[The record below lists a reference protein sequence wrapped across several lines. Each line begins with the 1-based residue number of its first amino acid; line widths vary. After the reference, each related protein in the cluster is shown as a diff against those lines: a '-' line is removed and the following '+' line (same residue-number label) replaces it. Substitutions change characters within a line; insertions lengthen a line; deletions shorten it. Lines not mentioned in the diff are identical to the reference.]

1 MIKVSVI
8 RLQLNRLREGFNG
21 LVEIPLAIQTDP
33 LVIVSER
40 VCRIDTDRSGVVLY
54 GPIELPDLIV
64 GETSIKQCLEMCRQ
78 DLQGLAV
85 EIDRRQ
91 IVTLLASL
99 VALRVIGLRLV
110 LPLELVL
117 GQWGLLL

>member
-8 RLQLNRLREGFNG
+8 RFQLNRLREGFNG

-54 GPIELPDLIV
+54 GPIELPDLIESKTPV
-64 GETSIKQCLEMCRQ
+64 KQSLEMIRHYI
-78 DLQGLAV
+78 QGTRVLV
-85 EIDRRQ
+85 DGGQ
-91 IVTLLASL
+91 IVSLLSCRITL
-99 VALRVIGLRLV
+99 
-110 LPLELVL
+110 
-117 GQWGLLL
+117 